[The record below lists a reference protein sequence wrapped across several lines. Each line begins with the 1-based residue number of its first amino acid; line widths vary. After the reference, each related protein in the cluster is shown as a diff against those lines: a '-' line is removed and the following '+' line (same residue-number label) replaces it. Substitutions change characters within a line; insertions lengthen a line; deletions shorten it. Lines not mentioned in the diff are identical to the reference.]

1 MVKAEASRVR
11 GKRALRIGGFPSF
24 VFCGFRMRPSRGG
37 VKMGFYDGAKRT
49 IEFARLGVNGISV
62 VEQGKYQ
69 AGLAGCWGPGGL
81 DAEKE

>member
-1 MVKAEASRVR
+1 
-11 GKRALRIGGFPSF
+11 
-24 VFCGFRMRPSRGG
+24 
-37 VKMGFYDGAKRT
+37 MGFYDGAKRT